1 MVFTGDD
8 YKGKTNNWS
17 DYDEE
22 SSGYDTTDYTDYN
35 DYTGTNKTTFCVQ
48 HLLYQVCLHLE

>member
-1 MVFTGDD
+1 MFTGDD

-35 DYTGTNKTTFCVQ
+35 DYTGTNKTIFLCTEFA
-48 HLLYQVCLHLE
+48 LPGLSSS